1 MDGGPRHFG
10 GTKELGIKKQATERA
25 GVAKVAKY
33 LGDKRT
39 GGTKKQ
45 KKNRGTKKKIWGYQR
60 AGGRWLNLSKFTKQT
75 QICGLGTKIDFK
87 DRDWYNYIR
96 SL

>member
-10 GTKELGIKKQATERA
+10 GTKELGDKKNKQLKELGGPKWQSTE
-25 GVAKVAKY
+25 V
-33 LGDKRT
+33 T
-39 GGTKKQ
+39 
-45 KKNRGTKKKIWGYQR
+45 KKNRGDEKNKKIWGYQR